1 MSEDNVNKV
10 DQPEEEAGMVQDPAG
25 TETNGNGQAPAGAAE
40 ATGEL
45 TLEERLAQAELQAA
59 EYLDGWQRARAEFA
73 NARRRME
80 REREDAYRN
89 ATADLV
95 VKLLPVID
103 DFDLAFAN
111 VPEEIAGH
119 GWFTGIQMVQRKL
132 QGILGSVKI
141 EPIVAVGQPFD
152 PNYHDAIMKRPDDN
166 YASGTIVEEL
176 RTGYKLGERVIRPSL
191 VVVAD

>member
-1 MSEDNVNKV
+1 MSEDNANKV
-10 DQPEEEAGMVQDPAG
+10 DQPEEEAGGAQDPAG

-111 VPEEIAGH
+111 VPDEIAGH
-119 GWFTGIQMVQRKL
+119 SWFTGIQLVQRKL

-141 EPIVAVGQPFD
+141 EPIAAVGQPFD
-152 PNYHDAIMKRPDDN
+152 PNYHDAIMKRPDAN